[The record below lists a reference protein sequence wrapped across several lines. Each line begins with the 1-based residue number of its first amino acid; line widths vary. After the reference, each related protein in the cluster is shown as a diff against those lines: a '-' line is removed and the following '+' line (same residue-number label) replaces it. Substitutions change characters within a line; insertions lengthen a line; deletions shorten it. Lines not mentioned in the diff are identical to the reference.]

1 MGRFVYT
8 KSSVS
13 ESLKTQL
20 YAYVLYPCDTNT
32 QIYNF
37 IIRKNQDKDVT
48 DVLSVLFGLT

>member
-20 YAYVLYPCDTNT
+20 YVYVLYPYDTNT
-32 QIYNF
+32 QIYDF
-37 IIRKNQDKDVT
+37 ITWKN
-48 DVLSVLFGLT
+48 